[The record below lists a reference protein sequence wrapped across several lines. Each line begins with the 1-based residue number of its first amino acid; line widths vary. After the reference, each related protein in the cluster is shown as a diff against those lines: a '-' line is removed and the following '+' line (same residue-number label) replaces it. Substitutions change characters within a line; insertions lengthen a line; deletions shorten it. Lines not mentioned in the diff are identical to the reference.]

1 MASDYDAQMAKNLG
15 GGLADEARAG
25 GVSTGREGREA
36 GSGPG
41 FVFAQPCCVNPLA
54 FHNKSQII
62 NKYMPVMSRLFNR
75 RNWKMWCRSH
85 YFTLAQ
91 IRLFFHLPHP
101 PTTTRPTPGST
112 SA

>member
-25 GVSTGREGREA
+25 GVSTGSEGWEA
-36 GSGPG
+36 GLGPG
-41 FVFAQPCCVNPLA
+41 FVFSQSCCVNPLA

-62 NKYMPVMSRLFNR
+62 NKYMPVMSSFLIEEIGRCGVGVIISLSPRFG
-75 RNWKMWCRSH
+75 CFSI
-85 YFTLAQ
+85 L
-91 IRLFFHLPHP
+91 L
-101 PTTTRPTPGST
+101 TTPTRPTPGST